1 MNPSTAG
8 RAGTRETAAPL
19 GTADFAEAGQARM
32 RRDDGGDP
40 REGQDAAQRRP
51 APDDAGRAVPRA
63 PREDAAE
70 LAPLFANDAAQ
81 QFRARWIATQT
92 GFVDDPQQA
101 VQQADELVA
110 QVMRSLAQ
118 SFAHERSR
126 LEAQM
131 GEGRQA
137 STEDLRVALR
147 RYRSFFERLLSL

>member
-1 MNPSTAG
+1 MNRPTANP
-8 RAGTRETAAPL
+8 ADAREPAANL
-19 GTADFAEAGQARM
+19 RTADFAEAGETRL
-32 RRDDGGDP
+32 RRTDGDP
-40 REGQDAAQRRP
+40 GEAGDAAPGRSARDPRQPENVR
-51 APDDAGRAVPRA
+51 AGR
-63 PREDAAE
+63 DE
-70 LAPLFANDAAQ
+70 LAALFTDDVAQ

-118 SFAHERSR
+118 NFAHERSR

-131 GEGRQA
+131 SQGRQA